1 MEIFYISKFFYG
13 YPVYTFV
20 VTTDDILPDSDSID
34 DEMTVEISF
43 KLVPAIPTDSS
54 QPKYKIDWNRVA
66 EVSVSV
72 AAIVIL
78 SLAFAGGTYLVAMQA
93 FFVAQKI
100 LIPA

>member
-1 MEIFYISKFFYG
+1 MKLGVSEDG

-20 VTTDDILPDSDSID
+20 VTTDDILPDSDSVD

-43 KLVPAIPTDSS
+43 KLIPTESS

-78 SLAFAGGTYLVAMQA
+78 SLAFAGCTYLVAMQA

>member
-20 VTTDDILPDSDSID
+20 VTTDDILPDSDSVD

-54 QPKYKIDWNRVA
+54 QHKYKIDWNRVA
-66 EVSVSV
+66 EVSV

>member
-20 VTTDDILPDSDSID
+20 VTTDDILPDSDSVD

-66 EVSVSV
+66 EVGVS
-72 AAIVIL
+72 ATLIVIL
-78 SLAFAGGTYLVAMQA
+78 SLAVASGTYWVAIQVFLVG
-93 FFVAQKI
+93 QKI